1 LQNRTFKIKLNGNYS
16 EKKNIECSVPQ
27 GSVLG
32 PLLFSIFINDIPL
45 LNEKHLS
52 YSSLYADD
60 LGCLFFFKNFKIV
73 EKIINKYLLKLV
85 NWLYKWRL
93 VMNAKKCCYIFFSN
107 KPVTTKIE
115 LKLNNELIPYNS
127 KPVFLGITFDEK
139 LCFADHI
146 ESLKTRALKR
156 INIIKI
162 FCHKS
167 WHLSHETLI
176 NIYKALIG
184 SIFNYSFFCVKN
196 VSESNI
202 KKLQI
207 IQDKAIKC
215 IFKLQWNTASFSLP
229 KISGLILIRQR
240 LTQLGCKYIVK
251 AILNKNC
258 FIVELI
264 GEYFMSRSSIKRNS
278 MISTPLCLFTFIIS
292 LSYALQL
299 FIYLS
304 CWLLA

>member
-1 LQNRTFKIKLNGNYS
+1 
-16 EKKNIECSVPQ
+16 
-27 GSVLG
+27 
-32 PLLFSIFINDIPL
+32 
-45 LNEKHLS
+45 
-52 YSSLYADD
+52 
-60 LGCLFFFKNFKIV
+60 
-73 EKIINKYLLKLV
+73 
-85 NWLYKWRL
+85 
-93 VMNAKKCCYIFFSN
+93 M
-107 KPVTTKIE
+107 
-115 LKLNNELIPYNS
+115 
-127 KPVFLGITFDEK
+127 
-139 LCFADHI
+139 
-146 ESLKTRALKR
+146 
-156 INIIKI
+156 
-162 FCHKS
+162 
-167 WHLSHETLI
+167 
-176 NIYKALIG
+176 
-184 SIFNYSFFCVKN
+184 
-196 VSESNI
+196 SESNI

-207 IQDKAIKC
+207 IHDKAIKC

-304 CWLLA
+304 CWLLAWSTRVKFLMETWIFPLSKSYSKFYNILLNDNYLY